1 MSFDDP
7 IDDFQTN
14 DDTDTLPADG
24 NQSSFPSG
32 YEAEAS
38 DPALTEDGA
47 LALLK
52 SPDLSARALDQLSKN
67 GHLMKSRKV
76 RLALVEHCKTPRHIS
91 LPTIRHLF
99 TFDLMHVA
107 LMPVVPA
114 DIKMAAEDSL
124 INRLE
129 RMAQG
134 ERLTLARRASGRVA
148 AELLLDSEP
157 RVIQAALEN
166 SRLTES
172 LVVKVLMRDD
182 APAQLVGAVCH
193 NSKWSVRHDVRVALL
208 HREQTPLDLALQI
221 ARSLSSELL
230 QEVLKGSHLSEDSK
244 KELLDMNGKGDDRSG
259 G

>member
-7 IDDFQTN
+7 IDDSQPN

-24 NQSSFPSG
+24 NQSSFPRG

-76 RLALVEHCKTPRHIS
+76 RLALVEHFKTPRHIS
-91 LPTIRHLF
+91 FSTIRHLF

-107 LMPVVPA
+107 LMPAVPA
-114 DIKMAAEDSL
+114 DIKLAAEEGL

-129 RMAQG
+129 RLAQG

-172 LVVKVLMRDD
+172 LVVKALMRDD

>member
-7 IDDFQTN
+7 IDDIQPN
-14 DDTDTLPADG
+14 DDTDTLPAEG
-24 NQSSFPSG
+24 NESTFARG
-32 YEAEAS
+32 FEAEAS
-38 DPALTEDGA
+38 DHTEDLV

-52 SPDLSARALDQLSKN
+52 NPDLSAHALDQLSKN
-67 GHLMKSRKV
+67 PDLMKSRKI
-76 RLALVEHCKTPRHIS
+76 RLALVEHSKTPRHVS

-107 LMPVVPA
+107 LMPVVPT

-129 RMAQG
+129 RLAQG
-134 ERLTLARRASGRVA
+134 ERLTLARRASGRIA
-148 AELLLDSEP
+148 GELLLDSEP

-172 LVVKVLMRDD
+172 LVVKALMRDD
-182 APAQLVGAVCH
+182 APAPLVAAVCQD
-193 NSKWSVRHDVRVALL
+193 SKWSARHEVRVALL
-208 HREQTPLDLALQI
+208 RREQTPLDIALQI
-221 ARSLSSELL
+221 AGSLPSELL

-244 KELLDMNGKGDDRSG
+244 KKLLDINRKGEDRAG
-259 G
+259 E